1 MILQLML
8 IRLQENRTPQLSKLF
23 IHFLCVIAYS
33 PHGAAYIFNVLE
45 SLQSSMT
52 TMIITDIWAPTAD
65 VISHADSVEFN
76 QIILGGLQFLVDSPV
91 SDDSRTWI
99 ELFKILLHLLSESSA
114 SSTSARKPSIDITQL
129 LDDDTESRE
138 FDSTYSKLAYA
149 QIIEVLDPV
158 LEGGGPDQMR
168 AKFGEKLSQL
178 CKGSPGKYSN
188 LLRSQLSSEQQQM
201 LQEIIAETGCQ
212 IV

>member
-23 IHFLCVIAYS
+23 IHFLCVIAHS

-45 SLQSSMT
+45 SLQENMT
-52 TMIITDIWAPTAD
+52 TMVITDIWAPTTEI
-65 VISHADSVEFN
+65 ISHADSLEFN
-76 QIILGGLQFLVDSPV
+76 QIILGGLQFLGDTPISN
-91 SDDSRTWI
+91 DSRTWM
-99 ELFKILLHLLSESSA
+99 ELFKILLHLLA
-114 SSTSARKPSIDITQL
+114 SSSSSARKPSLDLTHL
-129 LDDDTESRE
+129 LDDDSESRE

-149 QIIEVLDPV
+149 QIIEMIDPI
-158 LEGGGPDQMR
+158 LEGGPEQMR

-178 CKGSPGKYSN
+178 CKASPGKYSN
-188 LLRSQLSSEQQQM
+188 LMRSQLSNEQQQM
-201 LQEIIAETGCQ
+201 LQEIIAETGCE

>member
-23 IHFLCVIAYS
+23 IHFLCVIAHS

-45 SLQSSMT
+45 SLQENMT
-52 TMIITDIWAPTAD
+52 TMVITDIWAPTTEI
-65 VISHADSVEFN
+65 ISHADPLEFN
-76 QIILGGLQFLVDSPV
+76 QIILGGLQFLGDTPISN
-91 SDDSRTWI
+91 DSRTWM
-99 ELFKILLHLLSESSA
+99 ELFKILLHLLA
-114 SSTSARKPSIDITQL
+114 SSSSSARKPSLDLTHL
-129 LDDDTESRE
+129 LDDDSESRE

-149 QIIEVLDPV
+149 QIIEMIDPI
-158 LEGGGPDQMR
+158 LEGGPEQMR

-178 CKGSPGKYSN
+178 CKASPGKYSN
-188 LLRSQLSSEQQQM
+188 LMRSQLSNEQQQM
-201 LQEIIAETGCQ
+201 LQEIIAETGCE